1 MKQMKLQMT
10 PMRVVSWWNFADGGG
25 LDWVRKRWSC
35 KREGLIMMV
44 IATNNTIVIIM
55 MNIMTAMNMMM
66 MTTPWCCAVGV
77 EKGAEE
83 GAECRWACGIVILVM
98 IIIDHVRNH
107 HCDLIMIMMITML
120 VVGDLDND

>member
-1 MKQMKLQMT
+1 
-10 PMRVVSWWNFADGGG
+10 
-25 LDWVRKRWSC
+25 
-35 KREGLIMMV
+35 MV
-44 IATNNTIVIIM
+44 IATNNTIM

-107 HCDLIMIMMITML
+107 HCDY
-120 VVGDLDND
+120 DDQDD